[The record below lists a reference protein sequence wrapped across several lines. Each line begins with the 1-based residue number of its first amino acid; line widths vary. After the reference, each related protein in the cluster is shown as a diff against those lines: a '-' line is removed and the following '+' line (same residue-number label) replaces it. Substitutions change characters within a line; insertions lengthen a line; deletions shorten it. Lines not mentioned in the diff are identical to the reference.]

1 MKTEETTIFKNTIY
15 KGKILNLRVDIAEL
29 PNGREAAREFVEHNG
44 GVTVAA
50 LTDDMELLFVRQFRY
65 PYMQEVLELPAGKL
79 EADENPLRAG
89 KRELREEAGVTAEQ
103 YINLGQFFPSPGYTN
118 EIIYLYG
125 AIGLK
130 DCEQDLDED
139 EFLNVEK
146 IPLNKAV
153 EMILNNEITDGK
165 TQAAVLKLAALLDKK
180 AAEYR
185 E

>member
-1 MKTEETTIFKNTIY
+1 MKTEETTVFKNTIY
-15 KGKILNLRVDIAEL
+15 KGKIINLRVDIAGL
-29 PNGREAAREFVEHNG
+29 PNGKEATREFVEHNG

-79 EADENPLRAG
+79 ELNENPLKAG

-130 DCEQDLDED
+130 ECEQDLDDD

-165 TQAAVLKLAALLDKK
+165 TQTAVLKLAALL
-180 AAEYR
+180 
-185 E
+185 